1 MTEEEQIGYRIVMK
15 ALRAPI
21 KQIAENSG
29 IPGEQVIAQILLYST
44 DLKRRE
50 PESRKSNNYG
60 YDFLNKKYG
69 DLIELGVIDPT
80 KVVKNA
86 LRNAAGV
93 ASMLLTTEVVV
104 VDNPDDVVPVTR
116 TPRGKSQ

>member
-29 IPGEQVIAQILLYST
+29 VSGEEIIAKILQQSGI
-44 DLKRRE
+44 DE
-50 PESRKSNNYG
+50 AMDNFEYG
-60 YDFLNKKYG
+60 YNFLTNEYG
-69 DLIELGVIDPT
+69 NLIKLGVIDPT

-93 ASMLLTTEVVV
+93 AGTLLTTEVVV
-104 VDNPDDVVPVTR
+104 VDNPDDVVPMAR

>member
-1 MTEEEQIGYRIVMK
+1 MTEEEIIGYRIVMK

-29 IPGEQVIAQILLYST
+29 ISGEEVIANIFQNGVKDS
-44 DLKRRE
+44 E
-50 PESRKSNNYG
+50 YG
-60 YDFLNKKYG
+60 YNFLTNEYG
-69 DLIELGVIDPT
+69 NLIKLGVIDPT

-93 ASMLLTTEVVV
+93 AGTLLTTEVVV
-104 VDNPDDVVPVTR
+104 VDNPDDVVPAAR

>member
-29 IPGEQVIAQILLYST
+29 VSGEEIIAKILQQSGI
-44 DLKRRE
+44 DE
-50 PESRKSNNYG
+50 AMNNFEYG
-60 YDFLNKKYG
+60 YNFFTNEYG
-69 DLIELGVIDPT
+69 DLIKLGVIDPA

-104 VDNPDDVVPVTR
+104 VDNPDDVVPVAR
-116 TPRGKSQ
+116 TPRGRSQ

>member
-1 MTEEEQIGYRIVMK
+1 MTEEEIIGYRIVMK

-29 IPGEQVIAQILLYST
+29 VSGEEIIAKILQQSGT
-44 DLKRRE
+44 DKDFE
-50 PESRKSNNYG
+50 YG
-60 YDFLNKKYG
+60 YNFLTNEYG
-69 DLIELGVIDPT
+69 NLIKLGVIDPT

-86 LRNAAGV
+86 LKNAAGV
-93 ASMLLTTEVVV
+93 AGTLLTTEVCVC
-104 VDNPDDVVPVTR
+104 DNPDDVVPAAR